1 MENKQ
6 PSAEHISELVR
17 GYQAACVIMAAAEL
31 ELFDRLGGRP
41 FTAEQAAENLQTDL
55 RGTTILLDALAALQ
69 LLGKQGQQYELAAN
83 VAEVLTAR
91 GSHSQLA
98 MVQHQATCLRRW
110 SHLAEVVKT
119 GKPAPRQP
127 GIRGANADYASFIE
141 AMDNI
146 ARHTAAKL
154 IAELPPLKYQR
165 LLDVGGGSGT
175 YTIAFLR
182 ANPTAR
188 ATLFDLP
195 QVMPQA
201 KERLQNEGLS
211 DRVDLVAGDFYSDR
225 LPGGA
230 DLVWLSAIV
239 HQNSRPQNRQL
250 FARIFD
256 ALLDGGQ
263 LLLRDFLMEP
273 SRTAPVGG
281 ALFAVNMLVATEK
294 GGTFTFEELRD
305 DLAAAGFA
313 DLRILRR
320 DDTMHSVIA
329 GRKS

>member
-1 MENKQ
+1 MENRQ
-6 PSAEHISELVR
+6 QSAEEINELVR

-31 ELFDRLGGRP
+31 ELFDRMGGRP
-41 FTAEQAAENLQTDL
+41 FTAAQAAENLRTDL
-55 RGTTILLDALAALQ
+55 RGITVLLDALAALQ
-69 LLGKQGQQYELAAN
+69 LLGKQGERYELAAN
-83 VAEVLTAR
+83 VADVLTAR
-91 GSHSQLA
+91 GSRSMLA

-119 GKPAPRQP
+119 GRPAPRQP
-127 GIRGANADYASFIE
+127 GIRGADADYASFIE

-146 ARHTAAKL
+146 ARPAAAKL
-154 IAELPPLKYQR
+154 IAQLPALKYQH
-165 LLDVGGGSGT
+165 LLDVGGASGT

-182 ANPTAR
+182 ANPAAR
-188 ATLFDLP
+188 ATIFDLSE
-195 QVMPQA
+195 VLPQA
-201 KERLQNEGLS
+201 KERLKNEELS
-211 DRVDLVAGDFYSDR
+211 DRVDLVAGDFYSDP

-239 HQNSRPQNRQL
+239 HQNSRRQNREL
-250 FARIFD
+250 FARIFE
-256 ALLDGGQ
+256 ALLSGGHV
-263 LLLRDFLMEP
+263 LVRDFLMEP

-294 GGTFTFEELRD
+294 GGTYTFEELRD

-320 DDTMHSVIA
+320 DDTMHSIIA
-329 GRKS
+329 ARKP